1 LSKRID
7 EERAEEARH
16 QRIER
21 AKCVLR
27 QLQAVLAYSYEGVHV
42 AEQARRLEMS
52 RDRVRWM
59 QRVLGLRSGRIKSGW
74 LSTAVGSESRGM
86 VAA

>member
-1 LSKRID
+1 LSRGVD
-7 EERAEEARH
+7 GERSEDWELR
-16 QRIER
+16 RVER

-27 QLQAVLAYSYEGVHV
+27 QLQAVLTYTYERVHV
-42 AEQARRLEMS
+42 AEQARRLSMS

-74 LSTAVGSESRGM
+74 LSTAVGASSRGM
-86 VAA
+86 EAA